1 MNEENNYQNTS
12 NQQDYYNNQQN
23 NYNNQ
28 QNFNSQPNNYY
39 QEPNQKPSNTLAIIS
54 LVTGILSA
62 ILMCCCTYA
71 GIGLGIAA
79 VITAIVHKS
88 KTGSFNGMC
97 IAGMICGIL
106 GAVLSIASIVLM
118 FVGGEDSM
126 YNQMMNMYEEILNG
140 SIY

>member
-1 MNEENNYQNTS
+1 MNEENNYQNNYS
-12 NQQDYYNNQQN
+12 NNQQDYINNSQPNN

-28 QNFNSQPNNYY
+28 PQNNYY
-39 QEPNQKPSNTLAIIS
+39 QEPNQKPSNTLAIVS

-79 VITAIVHKS
+79 VVTAIVYKS

-106 GAVLSIASIVLM
+106 GAVLSVASIVLM
-118 FVGGEDSM
+118 FVGGENSM
-126 YNQMMNMYEEILNG
+126 YNQMMQMYEEILSG

>member
-1 MNEENNYQNTS
+1 MNEENNYQNNYS
-12 NQQDYYNNQQN
+12 NDQQ
-23 NYNNQ
+23 NYNNT
-28 QNFNSQPNNYY
+28 NQPNNY
-39 QEPNQKPSNTLAIIS
+39 QAPEQKPSNTLAIVS

-79 VITAIVHKS
+79 VVTALIHKS
-88 KTGSFNGMC
+88 KTGKFNGMC

-106 GAVLSIASIVLM
+106 GAVLSVASIVLM
-118 FVGGEDSM
+118 FVGGENSL